1 MAGNYLISSKFMSV
15 HLGRGQNR
23 AWFKCSQLDSVKIP
37 LHVVTFF
44 DMLSSII
51 RKHIG
56 FFILCAENETE
67 EIKCLF
73 LFLTRLITITGA
85 YDNTEN
91 PSMSGNRF

>member
-1 MAGNYLISSKFMSV
+1 MAGNYLMSSKFMSV
-15 HLGRGQNR
+15 HLGRGQSR

-37 LHVVTFF
+37 LHMVTFF
-44 DMLSSII
+44 DMLSSFI

-73 LFLTRLITITGA
+73 GRALTFLGNICFITLLTHLH
-85 YDNTEN
+85 TV
-91 PSMSGNRF
+91 F